1 MMSAA
6 LPDEPAPTVSLSVP
20 EPKPMET
27 THSEPSVHTEES
39 GTKLQAPVHVMQH
52 KWSAQ
57 KRLKKV
63 QVETLKKVYRR
74 SKRSTVSKVCA
85 IEEKSYMV
93 LPLIYVLKLF
103 IIQVNVRECLS
114 SLS

>member
-1 MMSAA
+1 MLSAT
-6 LPDEPAPTVSLSVP
+6 LPDEPVKREPVLEAKHIETVAFETTVDTVKH
-20 EPKPMET
+20 EPKVKE
-27 THSEPSVHTEES
+27 
-39 GTKLQAPVHVMQH
+39 PVHVMQH
-52 KWSAQ
+52 RWSAQ

-63 QVETLKKVYRR
+63 QVETLEKVYRR
-74 SKRSTVSKVCA
+74 SKRPTVSKVSA
-85 IEEKSYMV
+85 IEEKSYML